1 VGVPGT
7 GVPGVPGVPKE
18 SKRVRAQQLTESGGK
33 ESKRVR
39 AQQLTESGGIIDN
52 SPFSIFVKKGGI

>member
-7 GVPGVPGVPKE
+7 GVPGVP
-18 SKRVRAQQLTESGGK
+18 K